1 MHDAVSSSVFP
12 FPHSQ
17 VLIKTFHDA
26 VATLEIVPSAAS
38 IYIFRHAYLIKLM
51 QTFMTSNLYS
61 HHINL
66 TELTLVDV
74 CGFKNVILIFI
85 PISLDC
91 FKFDKTFILSEIY
104 QFYDCSISTSQADI
118 ASLQICIAL
127 EEVEVCIGLQKSFTN
142 RISV

>member
-51 QTFMTSNLYS
+51 QTFMTSN

-66 TELTLVDV
+66 TELTLVDAR
-74 CGFKNVILIFI
+74 GFKNVILIF
-85 PISLDC
+85 
-91 FKFDKTFILSEIY
+91 T
-104 QFYDCSISTSQADI
+104 
-118 ASLQICIAL
+118 
-127 EEVEVCIGLQKSFTN
+127 
-142 RISV
+142 

>member
-26 VATLEIVPSAAS
+26 VATLEIVPSAAF

-51 QTFMTSNLYS
+51 QTFMTSN

-66 TELTLVDV
+66 TELTLVDA
-74 CGFKNVILIFI
+74 CGFNNVILIF
-85 PISLDC
+85 
-91 FKFDKTFILSEIY
+91 T
-104 QFYDCSISTSQADI
+104 
-118 ASLQICIAL
+118 
-127 EEVEVCIGLQKSFTN
+127 
-142 RISV
+142 

>member
-66 TELTLVDV
+66 TELTLVDAS
-74 CGFKNVILIFI
+74 GFKNVILIF
-85 PISLDC
+85 
-91 FKFDKTFILSEIY
+91 T
-104 QFYDCSISTSQADI
+104 
-118 ASLQICIAL
+118 
-127 EEVEVCIGLQKSFTN
+127 
-142 RISV
+142 